1 MARSH
6 PRAASARVE
15 PESFLDCL
23 RYFLTP
29 QLWKQVL
36 ARLRKGKASRW
47 QAQPLILVLLVMTWC
62 AGDSQPER
70 FETARA
76 FYVACYQKRR
86 RPGTTCEGFQKALA
100 RVPLA
105 ALRLIAAAVR
115 CRLAQFFADRWR
127 VEGFVPLGCD
137 GSRVQCPRS
146 QELEQRL
153 ACGPKE
159 DPP

>member
-76 FYVACYQKRR
+76 FCRGYARWGRLTAAEVEALPWLMRLR
-86 RPGTTCEGFQKALA
+86 DAVSAVWWLGRALDAGDARPGLERIAH
-100 RVPLA
+100 
-105 ALRLIAAAVR
+105 LRTFTRWLGRHAG
-115 CRLAQFFADRWR
+115 RLASVAR
-127 VEGFVPLGCD
+127 
-137 GSRVQCPRS
+137 
-146 QELEQRL
+146 LEVGE
-153 ACGPKE
+153 AW
-159 DPP
+159 